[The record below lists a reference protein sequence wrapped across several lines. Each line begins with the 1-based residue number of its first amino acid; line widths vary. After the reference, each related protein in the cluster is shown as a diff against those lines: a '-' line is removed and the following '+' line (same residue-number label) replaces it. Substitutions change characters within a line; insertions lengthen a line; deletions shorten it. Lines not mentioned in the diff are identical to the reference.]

1 MADQDIIKK
10 IKEAINIVDIISEQ
24 VVLKRSGSQLK
35 GLSPFSQEKSP
46 SFFVN
51 PETQTFYCFST
62 NQGGD
67 VIDFLTLTKG
77 MTFPEAI
84 EYLAER
90 SGIELK
96 NVQRSPAEIA
106 AAKKESELRKV
117 YFKLNRYAV
126 HFFRSQLDGEL
137 GAEAREYAKK
147 RALAPAT
154 IEEFSIGFAPDSWT
168 ALRDYLMSVKAPLA
182 HAVELG
188 LLRPRQGEK
197 PKEDGSNLFDTFRNR
212 LMFPIRDAQGE
223 VVAFGGR
230 YLGKESSDAPK
241 YLNSPESPV
250 YNKSAV
256 LYNLDRARKHIRNQ
270 DIAVLV
276 EGYMDCIALDQAGLP
291 YAVANCG
298 TALTPSHVKLL
309 KAHASRVVSLYD
321 SDEAGQ
327 RATERNMDLFLE
339 VEGFP
344 LLAGTVP
351 QGKDPDEFLRT
362 HEEAGARELEA
373 AIQAAPAILDVWID
387 KQIKAA
393 PNNLQARTATLERA
407 AEKLAKLKQ
416 DLWIQARISG
426 LANGL
431 GVDVALVV
439 AAIQKFRK
447 DFRFNAATMQAT
459 SRPSFANGARQFQR
473 GAAAQKSEQFQ
484 SGGGKKTV
492 GFEAQFLTDMLRYR
506 GWVEELRT
514 KRAECLEETLA
525 QLSDESIRKALTFL
539 LSPLKDGET
548 DAGRMDAFR
557 DWARENAR
565 MRNLVAGALAKFG
578 TEDSP
583 EGRLDA
589 ALERLKKGSLE
600 RRKRELSSQIRD
612 ADVRGDQGASEVL
625 QRELATVIRE
635 LKIGI

>member
-1 MADQDIIKK
+1 MADRDLIQK
-10 IKEAINIVDIISEQ
+10 IKEAINIVDIVSEQ

-77 MTFPEAI
+77 LTFPEAI
-84 EYLAER
+84 EHLADR
-90 SGIELK
+90 SGIELQH
-96 NVQRSPAEIA
+96 VRRSPAEVA
-106 AAKKESELRKV
+106 AAKKEAELRKI
-117 YFKLNRYAV
+117 YLKLNRYAT
-126 HFFRSQLDGEL
+126 HFFRSQLEGEL
-137 GAEAREYAKK
+137 GAEAREYTKK

-154 IEEFSIGFAPDSWT
+154 IEAFSLGYAPDSWT
-168 ALRDYLMSVKAPLA
+168 ALRDYLMSVKAPLL

-188 LLRPRQGEK
+188 LLRARQGEK
-197 PKEDGSNLFDTFRNR
+197 PREDGSNLIDYFRNR
-212 LMFPIRDAQGE
+212 LMFPIKDVQGE

-241 YLNSPESPV
+241 YLNSPETPV
-250 YNKSAV
+250 YNKSGV

-270 DIAVLV
+270 DLVVLV

-291 YAVANCG
+291 YVVANCG
-298 TALTPSHVKLL
+298 TALTPHHVKLL
-309 KAHASRVVSLYD
+309 RAHASRVVSLYD

-327 RATERNMDLFLE
+327 RATERNMDLFLD

-362 HEEAGARELEA
+362 HEEAGALELEKS
-373 AIQAAPAILDVWID
+373 IQSAPAILDIWID

-393 PNNLQARTATLERA
+393 PNNLQARTATLERV

-426 LANGL
+426 LASGL
-431 GVDVALVV
+431 GVDVPLVV
-439 AAIQKFRK
+439 AAIRKFRK
-447 DFRFNAATMQAT
+447 DFRYASGQMQAT
-459 SRPSFANGARQFQR
+459 NRPNSLLGTGSFSR
-473 GAAAQKSEQFQ
+473 GATAQKSEQIQ
-484 SGGGKKTV
+484 GRGGKKTV
-492 GFEAQFLTDMLRYR
+492 GFEVRFFADVLRYR
-506 GWVEELRT
+506 GWIEALRS
-514 KRAECLEETLA
+514 RCADSLQETMA
-525 QLSDESIRKALTFL
+525 QLSDEDIRAAFLFL
-539 LSPLKDGET
+539 LAPLKGEET
-548 DAGRMDAFR
+548 ETSRLGAFQG
-557 DWARENAR
+557 WARENAR
-565 MRNLVAGALAKFG
+565 IRNLVAEALADFG
-578 TEDSP
+578 AGEAP

-589 ALERLKKGSLE
+589 ALERLKKSSLE
-600 RRKRELSSQIRD
+600 RQRKKLSSQIQE
-612 ADVRGDQGASEVL
+612 ADVRGDHAAIELL
-625 QRELATVIRE
+625 QRELASVIRE
-635 LKIGI
+635 LKIGV